1 MIPSSSLTAFCV
13 LKLFGRKV
21 GIVLRHRQRF
31 VAQQFLQ
38 RPNVHSSHCQMAG
51 AGMPQIVKPEIRN
64 ARPFACRCEAVF
76 DIPHVPT
83 VTIAAWKW
91 VTPKNK
97 KTQRFLSGH
106 ISM

>member
-1 MIPSSSLTAFCV
+1 
-13 LKLFGRKV
+13 
-21 GIVLRHRQRF
+21 
-31 VAQQFLQ
+31 
-38 RPNVHSSHCQMAG
+38 MAG
-51 AGMPQIVKPEIRN
+51 AGMPQVVEPKIRN
-64 ARPFACRCEAVF
+64 TSPLAGRGKAVLNVP
-76 DIPHVPT
+76 DVPT